1 MKLNIRIILI
11 NLTIVV
17 LILGGGALAFYSI
30 MFNIISS
37 QQKRYLQNSANNL
50 LITLDDLFLQTDEA
64 FKIYLNSGG
73 EFFSGKPTL
82 PPGLDFVGVIK
93 DDSLFEPG
101 TFTASVNINTSFK
114 KFSVAE
120 FRQKNPY
127 STILEYSSPG
137 GPRYY
142 YGVVLSRE
150 LLNYISIRVGAE
162 ISIYTPNKEVEF
174 SNHTVNQQYLY
185 ILNTASDYLTTKNN
199 FEIYSYQSGTDYLI
213 ATIYRM
219 GHSVVNAGDFTII
232 IFSTL
237 KEAETL
243 SKSVQNALVTLGIAG
258 VFLSIIL
265 TFIFTGRMRR
275 QIDELNTATDI
286 VKTGSFN
293 ARLDIESK
301 DEIGELAEAFNKM
314 LNELDRQERMK
325 KDYTDF
331 ISLINRNPDQKEIG
345 ETALDKIFRAD
356 NLLYAKIY
364 LKWAAGGEIVFSR
377 GHAEL
382 SPANES
388 KKILDEIF
396 MSGEEQSYPPF
407 SSTGEVVSGK
417 YRFRRYYAPVSYGSN
432 TLAAVEIGSENELRD
447 EVKEHIRKIIAQL
460 GIGLNN
466 AQTLKILENLVKE
479 LKQLNEDSHDQNLK
493 ILEQNEKLKE
503 LHSELTI
510 KAEELSVQMKRAE
523 EMTELKSRFL
533 ATISHELR
541 TPLSTMLGL
550 TELVVRSGSHDQ
562 KTSERLG
569 VVLRSGKR
577 LLSLINGILDL
588 SKIEAGKMEVHTA
601 HFSLEDIIQEL
612 YNTFSVNAAE
622 RGLEFNIKNK
632 LGGLTT
638 LQTDRYKLLQIL
650 INLLGNAFKFTEA
663 GSVELIISPAADNG
677 IEFSVKDTGIG
688 IAPEAQQI
696 IFEEFRQV
704 DSSSTRKHGGSG
716 LGLTISEK
724 FTELIGGRLHL
735 SSRLNA
741 GSVFTLSIPEI
752 IITGNIAPASA
763 PGDEAELNARETL
776 SYSPNIRFPESGDY
790 TAARKNTDILIV
802 DDDPE
807 TLFTMNEIIRTA
819 GFRTLLAKNGIECLE
834 ILEKKIPALVL
845 MDIMMPRMDGMQAIK
860 QIRSD
865 EKLKDLPVIALTAK
879 AMAEEREI
887 ITSAG
892 FNNYVSKPVDT
903 TALLQIINALISD

>member
-11 NLTIVV
+11 NLAIVV
-17 LILGGGALAFYSI
+17 MILGGGALAFYSI

-50 LITLDDLFLQTDEA
+50 LITLDDLFLQTESA
-64 FKIYLNSGG
+64 LKIHLSSRN
-73 EFFSGKPTL
+73 EFLPGKTAL

-101 TFTASVNINTSFK
+101 TFIASPNVNTSFEK
-114 KFSVAE
+114 LSVAE
-120 FRQKNPY
+120 FTQKNPY
-127 STILEYSSPG
+127 ATILEYSSPG

-142 YGVVLSRE
+142 YGVVLNRE

-162 ISIYTPNKEVEF
+162 ISVYTPNKEVEF
-174 SNHTVNQQYLY
+174 SNHTVNRQYLY
-185 ILNTASDYLTTKNN
+185 IVNTAYN
-199 FEIYSYQSGTDYLI
+199 FLSQKSNFDIYSYQSGTDYLI
-213 ATIYRM
+213 ATIYRI
-219 GHSVVNAGDFTII
+219 GHSVINAGDFTII

-243 SKSVQNALVTLGIAG
+243 SSSVQNALVILAIAG

-265 TFIFTGRMRR
+265 TFVFTGRMRR

-301 DEIGELAEAFNKM
+301 DEIGDLAEAFNKM

-325 KDYTDF
+325 NDYTDF

-345 ETALDKIFRAD
+345 ETALEKIVRAD
-356 NLLYAKIY
+356 NLLYAKVY
-364 LKWAAGGEIVFSR
+364 LKWAAGSELVFSR

-382 SPANES
+382 SPVTES

-396 MSGEEQSYPPF
+396 KYGEEQSYPAF
-407 SSTGEVVSGK
+407 TSTGEVVSGK
-417 YRFRRYYAPVSYGSN
+417 YRFRRYYVPVSYGGN
-432 TLAAVEIGSENELRD
+432 TLAAVEIGSENELAD
-447 EVKEHIRKIIAQL
+447 EIKEHIRKIIAQL

-466 AQTLKILENLVKE
+466 AQTLKILENLVTE
-479 LKQLNEDSHDQNLK
+479 LKQLNEESHDQNQK
-493 ILEQNEKLKE
+493 ILEQNEKLRE
-503 LHSELTI
+503 LHSELTV

-550 TELVVRSGSHDQ
+550 TELVVRSGSHDH
-562 KTSERLG
+562 KTTERLS
-569 VVLRSGKR
+569 VVLNSGKR
-577 LLSLINGILDL
+577 LLFLINGILDL
-588 SKIEAGKMEVHTA
+588 SKIEAGKMDVHNDL
-601 HFSLEDIIQEL
+601 FSLEDIIEEL
-612 YNTFSVNAAE
+612 KNTFLVNASE
-622 RGLEFNIKNK
+622 RGIDFIVKNNF
-632 LGGLTT
+632 GGVTT

-663 GSVELIISPAADNG
+663 GLVELIIIPAKGNG
-677 IEFSVKDTGIG
+677 IEFAVKDTGIG

-724 FTELIGGRLHL
+724 FAELIGGRLHL
-735 SSRLNA
+735 SSSLNV
-741 GSVFTLSIPEI
+741 GSVFTLTIPEI
-752 IITGNIAPASA
+752 VVTANFAPVSFPAEDAEVNTRESPFYTANIKLP
-763 PGDEAELNARETL
+763 ET
-776 SYSPNIRFPESGDY
+776 GDY
-790 TAARKNTDILIV
+790 TSARKDIDILIV

-845 MDIMMPRMDGMQAIK
+845 MDIMMPRMDGMQAIRL
-860 QIRSD
+860 IRAD
-865 EKLKDLPVIALTAK
+865 EKLKNLPVIALTAR
-879 AMAEEREI
+879 AMTEEREI
-887 ITSAG
+887 INSAG
-892 FNNYVSKPVDT
+892 FSSYVSKPVDT
-903 TALLQIINALISD
+903 TALFQIINALISD